1 MRIYIPFSVNI
12 HIIYYLLGLSYNRT
26 TTKEYIMGD
35 VKTIAEV
42 INADAQTIRSHAQI
56 ASDSV
61 GSYAHYN
68 EGPPAKVL
76 EAVKD
81 CIAEIRR
88 VADRLGREIE
98 SHLNNKQQGGQND

>member
-1 MRIYIPFSVNI
+1 
-12 HIIYYLLGLSYNRT
+12 
-26 TTKEYIMGD
+26 MGY

-61 GSYAHYN
+61 GSNAHYN

-81 CIAEIRR
+81 CIAEISR
-88 VADRLGREIE
+88 V
-98 SHLNNKQQGGQND
+98 GGSAGA